1 MVQRGPEAPLF
12 LIKINNA
19 TNMAMGNESKHHLV
33 GLKINKDKTRKM
45 TNESITTYQEVD
57 DA

>member
-1 MVQRGPEAPLF
+1 
-12 LIKINNA
+12 
-19 TNMAMGNESKHHLV
+19 MAMDNESKHHLV

-45 TNESITTYQEVD
+45 TNESITYQEID